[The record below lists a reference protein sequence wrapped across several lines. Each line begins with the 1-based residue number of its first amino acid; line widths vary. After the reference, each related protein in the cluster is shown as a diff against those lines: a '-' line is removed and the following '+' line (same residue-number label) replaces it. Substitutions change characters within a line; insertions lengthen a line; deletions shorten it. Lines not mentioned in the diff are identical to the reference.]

1 MIIFDEKKYAE
12 DLLKNG
18 YKNKKRVCLD
28 NVILVK
34 YFKYL
39 GYSEEE
45 IKNKLRE
52 LMKDFKYLYNSNILE
67 YEVKKAYSLGY
78 KYDLV
83 FDKVVN
89 ITQKEIDTINSID
102 DLELR
107 KILFVLLVIWKF
119 RDKQK
124 FMISNNNLKKLAK
137 VKCKNSAFWD
147 YLHKL
152 HNLGYLKAF
161 VYKCKPYY
169 KLYIEEG
176 GNVVL
181 SIKNY
186 DDIISYYLSIIYPK
200 EYTHCAICGIPIKKT
215 SNRRKYC
222 SSCWKDKELERQR
235 IKWHKYKNR
244 YRPATALEN
253 PANPHE

>member
-12 DLLKNG
+12 NLIKNG
-18 YKNKKRVCLD
+18 YKDKTRIVLD
-28 NVILVK
+28 NIILVK
-34 YFKYL
+34 YWKYL
-39 GYSEEE
+39 GFSEDE
-45 IKNKLRE
+45 IRKKLE
-52 LMKDFKYLYNSNILE
+52 KFMIDFKYMYNSDIVPYN
-67 YEVKKAYSLGY
+67 VHKALKQGL
-78 KYDLV
+78 KYPLV
-83 FDKVVN
+83 FDKIVN

-119 RDKQK
+119 RDKNK
-124 FMISNNNLKKLAK
+124 FMISNNNLKKLAN
-137 VKCKNSAFWD
+137 VKCKNSVFWD

-152 HNLGYLKAF
+152 HDLGYLKAF
-161 VYKCKPYY
+161 VYKYKPYY

-176 GNVVL
+176 GNVIL

-186 DDIISYYLSIIYPK
+186 DDIISYYLSIIYPE
-200 EYTHCAICGIPIKKT
+200 EYIYCSICGIPIKQT

-222 SSCWKDKELERQR
+222 SSCWKEKQLQWQR
-235 IKWHKYKNR
+235 EAWHKYKDK
-244 YRPATALEN
+244 YRPAKVLEN

>member
-12 DLLKNG
+12 NLIKNG
-18 YKNKKRVCLD
+18 YKDKTRIVLD
-28 NVILVK
+28 NIILVK
-34 YFKYL
+34 YWKYL
-39 GYSEEE
+39 GFSEDE
-45 IKNKLRE
+45 IRKKLE
-52 LMKDFKYLYNSNILE
+52 DFMIDFKYMYNSDIVPYN
-67 YEVKKAYSLGY
+67 VHKALKQGL
-78 KYDLV
+78 KYPLV
-83 FDKVVN
+83 FDKIVN

-124 FMISNNNLKKLAK
+124 FMISNNNLKKLAN
-137 VKCKNSAFWD
+137 VKCKNSVFWD

-152 HNLGYLKAF
+152 HDLGYLKAF

-181 SIKNY
+181 NIKNY
-186 DDIISYYLSIIYPK
+186 DDIISYYLSIVYPE
-200 EYTHCAICGIPIKKT
+200 EYTYCAICDMPIKRT

-222 SSCWKDKELERQR
+222 SSCWKDVERK
-235 IKWHKYKNR
+235 IKRETWHKYKDKYTR
-244 YRPATALEN
+244 SLEN

>member
-28 NVILVK
+28 NIILVK

-78 KYDLV
+78 KYNLV

-124 FMISNNNLKKLAK
+124 FMISNNNLKKLAN
-137 VKCKNSAFWD
+137 VKCKNSVFWD

-152 HNLGYLKAF
+152 HDLGYLKAF

-176 GNVVL
+176 GDVVL

-186 DDIISYYLSIIYPK
+186 NDIISYYLSIVYPE
-200 EYTHCAICGIPIKKT
+200 EYTHCAICGMPIKQT

-222 SSCWKDKELERQR
+222 SSCWKEVRLQQKRDT
-235 IKWHKYKNR
+235 WNKYKDK
-244 YRPATALEN
+244 YRSARQLEN
-253 PANPHE
+253 PANLHE

>member
-12 DLLKNG
+12 YLLKNG

-28 NVILVK
+28 NIILVK

-78 KYDLV
+78 KYNLV

-124 FMISNNNLKKLAK
+124 FMISNNNLKKLAN
-137 VKCKNSAFWD
+137 VKCKNSVFWD

-152 HNLGYLKAF
+152 HDLGYLKAF

-186 DDIISYYLSIIYPK
+186 DDIISYYLSIVYPE
-200 EYTHCAICGIPIKKT
+200 EYTYCAICDMPIKQT

-222 SSCWKDKELERQR
+222 SSCWKDKELKRQR

-253 PANPHE
+253 PTNLHE

>member
-1 MIIFDEKKYAE
+1 MLIFDEKKYAE
-12 DLLKNG
+12 NLIKHG
-18 YKNKKRVCLD
+18 YKDKTHIVLD
-28 NVILVK
+28 NIILVK
-34 YFKYL
+34 YWKYL
-39 GYSEEE
+39 GFSEDD
-45 IKNKLRE
+45 IKKKLE
-52 LMKDFKYLYNSNILE
+52 DFMIDFKYMYNSDIVPYN
-67 YEVKKAYSLGY
+67 VHKALKQGS
-78 KYDLV
+78 KYPLV
-83 FDKVVN
+83 FDKIVN
-89 ITQKEIDTINSID
+89 ITQKEINTINSID
-102 DLELR
+102 DLELK

-137 VKCKNSAFWD
+137 VKCKNSVFWD

-152 HNLGYLKAF
+152 HDLGYLKAF

-176 GNVVL
+176 GDVVL

-186 DDIISYYLSIIYPK
+186 DDIISYYLSIIYPE
-200 EYTHCAICGIPIKKT
+200 EYTYCSICGIPIKKT

-222 SSCWKDKELERQR
+222 SSCWKDVRTQQ
-235 IKWHKYKNR
+235 NR
-244 YRPATALEN
+244 ENFKRWYDKQKSNQLEN

>member
-1 MIIFDEKKYAE
+1 MLIFDEKKYAE
-12 DLLKNG
+12 NLIKHG
-18 YKNKKRVCLD
+18 YKDKTHIVLD
-28 NVILVK
+28 NIILVK
-34 YFKYL
+34 YWKYL
-39 GYSEEE
+39 GFSEDD
-45 IKNKLRE
+45 IKKKLE
-52 LMKDFKYLYNSNILE
+52 DFMIDFKYMYNSDIVPYN
-67 YEVKKAYSLGY
+67 VHKALKQGS
-78 KYDLV
+78 KYPLV
-83 FDKVVN
+83 FDKIVN
-89 ITQKEIDTINSID
+89 ITQKEINTINSID
-102 DLELR
+102 DLELK

-124 FMISNNNLKKLAK
+124 FMISNNNLKKLAN
-137 VKCKNSAFWD
+137 VKCKNSVFWD

-152 HNLGYLKAF
+152 HDLGYLKAF

-186 DDIISYYLSIIYPK
+186 DNIISYYLSIVYPE
-200 EYTHCAICGIPIKKT
+200 EYTYCAICDIPIKQT

-222 SSCWKDKELERQR
+222 SSCWKKRHQELKN
-235 IKWHKYKNR
+235 KWKREKWNKGR
-244 YRPATALEN
+244 SLEN